1 MTEKQRPRT
10 SFLKSVPWNTASFLL
25 ATDDLRQLPPDT
37 GAEIA
42 CAGRSN
48 AGKSSALNAITGMS
62 ALARVSKTPGCT
74 RQLIVFTFDEA
85 RRLVDLPGYGYAKV
99 SLDLRKRWGLV
110 LTRYFETRAS
120 LRGLLL
126 AMDARHPMTPFDLL
140 MLELATQVGLPCHV
154 LLTKSDK
161 LSRPQA
167 QASLQG
173 LQRALGELSPHFS
186 SQLFSSPKRLGV
198 DDARRVIAGWL
209 A

>member
-1 MTEKQRPRT
+1 MTGIQRPRT
-10 SFLKSVPWNTASFLL
+10 ASLKSVPWNTARFLL
-25 ATDDLRQLPPDT
+25 AADELGHLPPDT

-48 AGKSSALNAITGMS
+48 AGKSSALNAITGMR
-62 ALARVSKTPGCT
+62 ALARVSRTPGCT
-74 RQLIVFTFDEA
+74 QQLIVFTFDPA

-99 SLDLRKRWGLV
+99 SLDLRTRWGLV

-126 AMDARHPMTPFDLL
+126 AMDSRHPLTPFDLL
-140 MLELATQVGLPCHV
+140 MLELATRVGLPCHV

-161 LSRPQA
+161 LSRPQG
-167 QASLQG
+167 QASLLG
-173 LQRALGELSPHFS
+173 LQRALAEMSPQFS
-186 SQLFSSPKRLGV
+186 SQLFSSPKRVGV